1 MPTLTI
7 VIGGNGA
14 GQVDLVPKP
23 PGRATPRLLR
33 RRLHRGRIG
42 GLNSSVKQRGTR
54 DLVDR
59 AIQEHLKRGGSFGFE
74 STYSGRS
81 RPRLVETANAA
92 GYAVRAVFVGTR
104 RPEIN
109 VYRVRSRVA
118 NNTGHDV
125 VEAEIRRRW
134 TAAQN
139 NLVRTAH
146 ALARID
152 LLDNSGRRT
161 RQVVRIQE
169 GRVHQMHRP
178 TPLWASELTRRIQAQ
193 VGTATG
199 RGRPGTTP
207 GTG

>member
-14 GQVDLVPKP
+14 GKSTWC
-23 PGRATPRLLR
+23 RN
-33 RRLHRGRIG
+33 HRGELPRDFYDADSIAA
-42 GLNSSVKQRGTR
+42 GLGDWNSSVKQREAR
-54 DLVDR
+54 ELVDR
-59 AIQEHLKRGGSFGFE
+59 AIREHLDRGESFGFE

-81 RPRLVETANAA
+81 RPRLVERAKAA
-92 GYAVRAVFVGTR
+92 GYAIRAVFVGTR

-125 VEAEIRRRW
+125 VETEIRRRW
-134 TAAQN
+134 TAAQD
-139 NLVRTAH
+139 NLVRTAR

-152 LLDNSGRRT
+152 LLDNSDRRT

-169 GRVHQMHRP
+169 GRVHRCVSQ
-178 TPLWASELTRRIQAQ
+178 RRC
-193 VGTATG
+193 G
-199 RGRPGTTP
+199 RRS
-207 GTG
+207 

>member
-1 MPTLTI
+1 MSTLTI

-14 GQVDLVPKP
+14 GKSTWCRDHRNEL
-23 PGRATPRLLR
+23 PRDFYDADS
-33 RRLHRGRIG
+33 IAA
-42 GLNSSVKQRGTR
+42 GLGDWNSSVKQREAR
-54 DLVDR
+54 ELVDR
-59 AIQEHLKRGGSFGFE
+59 AIQKHLKRGEGFGFE

-81 RPRLVETANAA
+81 RPRLVETAKAA

-104 RPEIN
+104 RPDIN

-134 TAAQN
+134 TAAQD

-152 LLDNSGRRT
+152 LLDNSGHRT

-169 GRVHQMHRP
+169 GRVHEMRKP

-193 VGTATG
+193 VGVATG